1 VKYPSGHSPAS
12 VLLYIAFVGAVDYKA
27 LGLKTGLEIHIQL
40 NTRRKLFCH
49 CPPVLRDDEP
59 HFKLERRLHV
69 SVSELGAVDPAVLWE
84 VRKRRKYVYE
94 GYRDTT
100 CLVEL
105 DEEPPHMPDEETLA
119 TAVAVAK
126 LFNAKLFDEVH
137 VMRKTVIDG
146 SNVSGFQ
153 RTMLVAYGGRAK
165 ILGYDIGVETIALE
179 EDAARKMGE
188 EGKTVIYRLDRLG
201 IPLIEI
207 ATEPM
212 TYTPQ
217 QVEEVAWI
225 IGYSVKITGK
235 AKRGIGTVRQDVN
248 VSIAGGAKT
257 EIKGV
262 PDLSL
267 IPKVIEYEAARQV
280 NLLKIA
286 EELRRRGVQKVE
298 LSTADVTAAFANSKS
313 KIVRRVLDAGGK
325 VIAVKAPGFQKLL
338 GFEVQPGRRL
348 GTELADYVRAWTELG
363 GLLHSD
369 ELPGYGITAEEVRDV
384 AGRIGV
390 DSFVLLMGVEEKELE
405 EAARIVADRLN
416 MAPLGVPEETRAA
429 NPDGTTKFLRPRPG
443 AARMYP
449 ETDLP
454 PIKITFELVKKAEEV
469 ARVSLEGKLNEL
481 VSMGLSRDLALQ
493 LIKSPHLEKFDEY
506 VERFKSVPPQ
516 LIATIL
522 LNVARAL
529 SREGVEVTEEKLISV
544 FEALDRRVI
553 TKEAVEDVLRNMK
566 PGEPAEEAA
575 RRLGLVRLSYDE
587 VRKMVEEVARE
598 VGRDKALREVMRRFR
613 GRVDVEDVKRA
624 LSEINPSF
632 S

>member
-1 VKYPSGHSPAS
+1 M
-12 VLLYIAFVGAVDYKA
+12 AFVVAVDYKS
-27 LGLKTGLEIHIQL
+27 LGLRVGLEIHIQL

-59 HFKLERRLHV
+59 HFRLERRLHV
-69 SVSELGAVDPAVLWE
+69 SVSELGAVDPAVSWE

-105 DEEPPHMPDEETLA
+105 DEEPPHMPDEEALV

-126 LFNAKLFDEVH
+126 MFNAKLFDEIH

-153 RTMLVAYGGRAK
+153 RTMLVAYGGRTK
-165 ILGYDIGVETIALE
+165 ILGYDVGIETIALE

-188 EGKTVIYRLDRLG
+188 EGKTAVYRLDRLG

-212 TYTPQ
+212 TYAPQ
-217 QVEEVAWI
+217 QVGDVAWI
-225 IGYSVKITGK
+225 IGYSVKMTGR
-235 AKRGIGTVRQDVN
+235 ARRGLGTVRQDVN

-267 IPKVIEYEAARQV
+267 IPKVIEYEVMRQV

-286 EELRRRGVQKVE
+286 EELKRRGVQKIE
-298 LSTADVTAAFANSKS
+298 LSTVDVTAAFGNTKS
-313 KIVRRVLDAGGK
+313 KLIRRVLDAGGK
-325 VIAVKAPGFQKLL
+325 VIAVKAPGFQKLF
-338 GFEVQPGRRL
+338 GFEVQPGRRF

-369 ELPGYGITAEEVRDV
+369 ELPGYGIAAEEVRDV
-384 AGRIGV
+384 VNRVGV
-390 DSFVLLMGVEEKELE
+390 ESFVLLMGIDEKELE
-405 EAARIVADRLN
+405 EAAKVVVERLN
-416 MAPLGVPEETRAA
+416 AAPLGVPEETRGA
-429 NPDGTTKFLRPRPG
+429 NQDGTTRFLRPRPG

-454 PIKITFELVKKAEEV
+454 PIKITIELVKRAEEI
-469 ARVSLEGKLNEL
+469 AKASLEGKLSEL

-493 LIKSPHLEKFDEY
+493 LIKSPHLEKFEEY
-506 VERFKSVPPQ
+506 VARFRSVPPQ
-516 LIATIL
+516 LIAAVL

-529 SREGVEVTEEKLISV
+529 SREGVEVTEEKLASV
-544 FEALDRRVI
+544 FEALDKKII
-553 TKEAVEDVLRNMK
+553 TKEAVEEVLRGMK
-566 PGEPAEEAA
+566 PGESAEEAA
-575 RRLGLVRLSYDE
+575 RRLGLVRLGYEE
-587 VRKMVEEVARE
+587 VKKIVEEVARE
-598 VGRDKALREVMRRFR
+598 VGREKALGEVMRRFR

-624 LSEINPSF
+624 LSELNPSF

>member
-1 VKYPSGHSPAS
+1 
-12 VLLYIAFVGAVDYKA
+12 VDYKA

-188 EGKTVIYRLDRLG
+188 EGKTVMYRLDRLG

-338 GFEVQPGRRL
+338 GFEVQPARRL

-384 AGRIGV
+384 AGRTGV

-506 VERFKSVPPQ
+506 VDRFKSVPPQ

>member
-1 VKYPSGHSPAS
+1 VKYPLWTQPGVGAFI
-12 VLLYIAFVGAVDYKA
+12 YIAFVGAVDYKA

-248 VSIAGGAKT
+248 VSVAGGAKT

-267 IPKVIEYEAARQV
+267 IPKVIEYEVARQV
-280 NLLKIA
+280 SLLKIA

-469 ARVSLEGKLNEL
+469 ARVSLEGRLNEL

-493 LIKSPHLEKFDEY
+493 LVKSPHLEKFDEY

-587 VRKMVEEVARE
+587 VRKIVEEVARE

-624 LSEINPSF
+624 LSELSI
-632 S
+632 

>member
-1 VKYPSGHSPAS
+1 M
-12 VLLYIAFVGAVDYKA
+12 DYKA

-624 LSEINPSF
+624 LSELSF
-632 S
+632 

>member
-1 VKYPSGHSPAS
+1 
-12 VLLYIAFVGAVDYKA
+12 VDYKA

-217 QVEEVAWI
+217 QMEEVAWI

-267 IPKVIEYEAARQV
+267 MPKVIEYEAARQV

-454 PIKITFELVKKAEEV
+454 PIKITFELVKKAEKV

-575 RRLGLVRLSYDE
+575 RRLGLVRLSYYE

-598 VGRDKALREVMRRFR
+598 VGRDKALREVMRRSR

-624 LSEINPSF
+624 LSELSF
-632 S
+632 

>member
-1 VKYPSGHSPAS
+1 M
-12 VLLYIAFVGAVDYKA
+12 DYRS

-59 HFKLERRLHV
+59 HFRLERRLHV
-69 SVSELGAVDPAVLWE
+69 SVSELGAVDPAVMWE
-84 VRKRRKYVYE
+84 VRKRRRYVYE

-105 DEEPPHMPDEETLA
+105 DEEPPHLPDEEALA

-126 LFNAKLFDEVH
+126 MFNAKLFDEIH
-137 VMRKTVIDG
+137 VMRKTVVDG

-179 EDAARKMGE
+179 EDAARKIAE

-201 IPLIEI
+201 VPLIEI

-225 IGYSVKITGK
+225 IGYSVKITGR
-235 AKRGIGTVRQDVN
+235 AKRGLGTVRQDVN

-267 IPKVIEYEAARQV
+267 IPKVIEYEVQRQL
-280 NLLKIA
+280 NLLRIA
-286 EELRRRGVQKVE
+286 EELKRRGVGRVE
-298 LSTADVTAAFANSKS
+298 PSLVDVTQAFANTKS
-313 KIVRRVLDAGGK
+313 KVVKRVLEAGGRVVALK
-325 VIAVKAPGFQKLL
+325 TPGFQKLL
-338 GFEVQPGRRL
+338 GAEVQPGRRF

-369 ELPGYGITAEEVRDV
+369 ELPGYGITAEEVREV
-384 AGRIGV
+384 AARAGAE
-390 DSFVLLMGVEEKELE
+390 SFVLLMGTDERELA
-405 EAARIVADRLN
+405 EAAAVVAERLN
-416 MAPLGVPEETRAA
+416 AAPRGVPEETRGA
-429 NPDGTTKFLRPRPG
+429 NPDGTTRFLRPRPG

-449 ETDLP
+449 ETDIP
-454 PIKITFELVKKAEEV
+454 PVKITFEILRKAEEV
-469 ARVSLEGKLNEL
+469 AKASIEGKLAEL
-481 VSMGLSRDLALQ
+481 TSMGLSRDMALQ
-493 LIKSPHLEKFDEY
+493 LIKSPHLEKFEDLVAKY
-506 VERFKSVPPQ
+506 KVPPQ
-516 LIATIL
+516 QIATIL
-522 LNVARAL
+522 LNVSKAL
-529 SREGVEVTEEKLISV
+529 AREGVEVTDEKIASV
-544 FEALDRRVI
+544 LDALAKRVI
-553 TKEAVEDVLRNMK
+553 TKEAVEEVLRNMK
-566 PGEPAEEAA
+566 AGESAEEAA
-575 RRLGLVRLSYDE
+575 RRLGLLRMPYDE
-587 VRKMVEEVARE
+587 VKKVVEEVVKA
-598 VGRDKALREVMRRFR
+598 VGREKALGEVMRRYR

-624 LSEINPSF
+624 ISEIHF
-632 S
+632 

>member
-1 VKYPSGHSPAS
+1 V
-12 VLLYIAFVGAVDYKA
+12 AVDYKS
-27 LGLKTGLEIHIQL
+27 LGLKVGLEIHIQL

-59 HFKLERRLHV
+59 HFRLERRLHV
-69 SVSELGAVDPAVLWE
+69 SVSELGAVDPAVSWE

-105 DEEPPHMPDEETLA
+105 DEEPPHMPDEEALV

-126 LFNAKLFDEVH
+126 MFNAKLFDEIH

-153 RTMLVAYGGRAK
+153 RTMLVAYGGRTK
-165 ILGYDIGVETIALE
+165 ILGYDVGIETIALE

-188 EGKTVIYRLDRLG
+188 EGKTAVYRLDRLG

-212 TYTPQ
+212 TYAPQ
-217 QVEEVAWI
+217 QVGDVAWI
-225 IGYSVKITGK
+225 IGYSVKITGR
-235 AKRGIGTVRQDVN
+235 AKRGLGTVRQDVN

-267 IPKVIEYEAARQV
+267 IPKVIEYEVMRQV

-286 EELRRRGVQKVE
+286 EELKRRGVQKIE
-298 LSTADVTAAFANSKS
+298 LSTVDVTAAFGNTKS
-313 KIVRRVLDAGGK
+313 KLIRWVLDAGGK
-325 VIAVKAPGFQKLL
+325 VIAVKAPGFQKLF
-338 GFEVQPGRRL
+338 GFEVQPGRRF

-369 ELPGYGITAEEVRDV
+369 ELPGYGIAAEEVREV
-384 AGRIGV
+384 VNRVGV
-390 DSFVLLMGVEEKELE
+390 ESFVLLMGVDEKELE
-405 EAARIVADRLN
+405 EAAKVVVERLN
-416 MAPLGVPEETRAA
+416 AAPLGVPEETRGA
-429 NPDGTTKFLRPRPG
+429 NQDGTTRFLRPRPG

-454 PIKITFELVKKAEEV
+454 PIKITIELVKRAEEI
-469 ARVSLEGKLNEL
+469 AKVSLEGKLSEL

-493 LIKSPHLEKFDEY
+493 LIKSPHLERFEEY
-506 VERFKSVPPQ
+506 VARFRSVPPQ
-516 LIATIL
+516 LIAAVL

-529 SREGVEVTEEKLISV
+529 SREGVEITEEKLASI
-544 FEALDRRVI
+544 FEALDKKII
-553 TKEAVEDVLRNMK
+553 TKEAVEEVLRNMK
-566 PGEPAEEAA
+566 PGESAEEVA
-575 RRLGLVRLSYDE
+575 RRLGLVRLSYEE
-587 VRKMVEEVARE
+587 VKKIVEEVARE
-598 VGRDKALREVMRRFR
+598 VGREKALGEVMRRFR

-624 LSEINPSF
+624 LLELVL
-632 S
+632 

>member
-1 VKYPSGHSPAS
+1 M
-12 VLLYIAFVGAVDYKA
+12 DYKA

-267 IPKVIEYEAARQV
+267 IPKVIEYEVARQV

-624 LSEINPSF
+624 LSELSF
-632 S
+632 

>member
-1 VKYPSGHSPAS
+1 MV
-12 VLLYIAFVGAVDYKA
+12 FVVAVDYKS
-27 LGLKTGLEIHIQL
+27 LGLKVGLEIHIQL

-59 HFKLERRLHV
+59 HFRLERRLHV

-84 VRKRRKYVYE
+84 VRKKRKYVYE

-105 DEEPPHMPDEETLA
+105 DEEPPHMPDEEALV

-126 LFNAKLFDEVH
+126 MFNAKLFDEIH

-153 RTMLVAYGGRAK
+153 RTMLVAYGGRTK
-165 ILGYDIGVETIALE
+165 ILGYDIGIETIALE

-188 EGKTVIYRLDRLG
+188 EGKTVVYRLDRLG

-212 TYTPQ
+212 TYAPQ
-217 QVEEVAWI
+217 QVGDVAWI
-225 IGYSVKITGK
+225 IGYSVMITGR
-235 AKRGIGTVRQDVN
+235 ARRGLGTVRQDVN

-267 IPKVIEYEAARQV
+267 IPKVIEYEVMRQV

-286 EELRRRGVQKVE
+286 EELKRRGVQKVE
-298 LSTADVTAAFANSKS
+298 LSTVDVTAAFGNTKS
-313 KIVRRVLDAGGK
+313 KLIRRVLDAGGK
-325 VIAVKAPGFQKLL
+325 VIAVKAPGFQKLFGL
-338 GFEVQPGRRL
+338 EVQPGRRF

-369 ELPGYGITAEEVRDV
+369 ELPGYGIAAEEVREV
-384 AGRIGV
+384 VNRVGV
-390 DSFVLLMGVEEKELE
+390 ESFVLLMGVDEKELE
-405 EAARIVADRLN
+405 EAAKVVVERLN
-416 MAPLGVPEETRAA
+416 AAPLGVPEETRGA
-429 NPDGTTKFLRPRPG
+429 NQDGTTRFLRPRPG

-454 PIKITFELVKKAEEV
+454 PIKITIELVKRAEEI
-469 ARVSLEGKLNEL
+469 AKVSLEGKLSEL

-493 LIKSPHLEKFDEY
+493 LVKSPHLERFEEY
-506 VERFKSVPPQ
+506 VARFRSVPPQ
-516 LIATIL
+516 LIAAVL

-529 SREGVEVTEEKLISV
+529 SREGIEITEEKLISV
-544 FEALDRRVI
+544 FETLDKKII
-553 TKEAVEDVLRNMK
+553 TKEAVEEVLRNMK
-566 PGEPAEEAA
+566 PGESAEEAA
-575 RRLGLVRLSYDE
+575 RRLGLVRLSYEE
-587 VRKMVEEVARE
+587 VKKIVEEVSRE
-598 VGRDKALREVMRRFR
+598 VGREKALGEVMRRFR

-624 LSEINPSF
+624 LLELVL
-632 S
+632 

>member
-1 VKYPSGHSPAS
+1 M
-12 VLLYIAFVGAVDYKA
+12 AFVVAVDYKS
-27 LGLKTGLEIHIQL
+27 LGLRVGLEIHIQL

-59 HFKLERRLHV
+59 HFRLERRLHV
-69 SVSELGAVDPAVLWE
+69 SVSELGAVDPAVSWE

-105 DEEPPHMPDEETLA
+105 DEEPPHMPDEETLV

-126 LFNAKLFDEVH
+126 MFNAKLFDEIH

-153 RTMLVAYGGRAK
+153 RTMLVAYGGRTK
-165 ILGYDIGVETIALE
+165 ILGYDIGIETIALE

-188 EGKTVIYRLDRLG
+188 EGKTVVYRLDRLG

-207 ATEPM
+207 ATGPM

-217 QVEEVAWI
+217 QVEVVAWI
-225 IGYSVKITGK
+225 IGYSVKITGR
-235 AKRGIGTVRQDVN
+235 AKRGLGTVRQDVN

-267 IPKVIEYEAARQV
+267 IPKVIEYEVMRQV

-286 EELRRRGVQKVE
+286 EELKRRGVQKVE
-298 LSTADVTAAFANSKS
+298 LSTVDVTAVFGNTKS
-313 KIVRRVLDAGGK
+313 KLIRRVLDAGGR
-325 VIAVKAPGFQKLL
+325 VIAVKTPGFQQLF

-369 ELPGYGITAEEVRDV
+369 ELPGYGITADEVRDV
-384 AGRIGV
+384 VNRVGV
-390 DSFVLLMGVEEKELE
+390 EGFVLLMGVDEKELE
-405 EAARIVADRLN
+405 EAAKVVVERLN
-416 MAPLGVPEETRAA
+416 MAPLGVPEETRGA
-429 NPDGTTKFLRPRPG
+429 NQDGTTRFLRPRPG

-454 PIKITFELVKKAEEV
+454 PIKITIELVKRAEEI
-469 ARVSLEGKLNEL
+469 AKVSLEGKLSEL
-481 VSMGLSRDLALQ
+481 ISMGLSRDLALQ
-493 LIKSPHLEKFDEY
+493 LIKSPHLEKFEEY
-506 VERFKSVPPQ
+506 VARFRSVPPQ
-516 LIATIL
+516 LIATVL

-529 SREGVEVTEEKLISV
+529 SREGVEITEEKLTSV
-544 FEALDRRVI
+544 FEALDKRII
-553 TKEAVEDVLRNMK
+553 TKEAVEEILRNMK
-566 PGEPAEEAA
+566 PGESAEEVA
-575 RRLGLVRLSYDE
+575 RRLGLVRLSYEE
-587 VRKMVEEVARE
+587 VKKIVEEVARE
-598 VGRDKALREVMRRFR
+598 VGREKALGEVMRRFR

-624 LSEINPSF
+624 LLELVL
-632 S
+632 

>member
-1 VKYPSGHSPAS
+1 M
-12 VLLYIAFVGAVDYKA
+12 AFVVAVDYKS
-27 LGLKTGLEIHIQL
+27 LGLRVGLEIHIQL

-59 HFKLERRLHV
+59 HFRLERRLHV
-69 SVSELGAVDPAVLWE
+69 SVSELGAVDPAVSWE

-105 DEEPPHMPDEETLA
+105 DEEPPHMPDEEALV

-126 LFNAKLFDEVH
+126 MFNAKLFDEIH

-153 RTMLVAYGGRAK
+153 RTMLVAYGGRTK
-165 ILGYDIGVETIALE
+165 ILGYDVGIETIALE

-188 EGKTVIYRLDRLG
+188 EGKTAVYRLDRLG
-201 IPLIEI
+201 IPLVEI

-212 TYTPQ
+212 TYAPQ
-217 QVEEVAWI
+217 QVGDVAWI
-225 IGYSVKITGK
+225 IGYSVKITGR
-235 AKRGIGTVRQDVN
+235 ARRGLGTVRQDVN

-267 IPKVIEYEAARQV
+267 VPKVIEYEVMRQV

-286 EELRRRGVQKVE
+286 EELKRRGVQKIE
-298 LSTADVTAAFANSKS
+298 LSTVDVTAAFGNTKS
-313 KIVRRVLDAGGK
+313 KLIRWVLDAGGK
-325 VIAVKAPGFQKLL
+325 VIAVKAPGFQKLF
-338 GFEVQPGRRL
+338 GFEVQPGRRF

-369 ELPGYGITAEEVRDV
+369 ELPGYGIAAEEVREV
-384 AGRIGV
+384 VNRVGV
-390 DSFVLLMGVEEKELE
+390 ESFVLLMGVDEKELE
-405 EAARIVADRLN
+405 EAAKVVVERLN
-416 MAPLGVPEETRAA
+416 AAPLGVPEETRGA
-429 NPDGTTKFLRPRPG
+429 NQDGTTRFLRPRPG

-454 PIKITFELVKKAEEV
+454 PIKITIELVKRAEEI
-469 ARVSLEGKLNEL
+469 AKVSLEGKLSEL
-481 VSMGLSRDLALQ
+481 ISMGLSRDLALQ
-493 LIKSPHLEKFDEY
+493 LIKSPHLEKFEEY
-506 VERFKSVPPQ
+506 VARFRSVPPQ
-516 LIATIL
+516 LIAAVL

-529 SREGVEVTEEKLISV
+529 SREGVEVTEEKLASV
-544 FEALDRRVI
+544 FEALDKKII
-553 TKEAVEDVLRNMK
+553 TKEAVEEVLRNMK
-566 PGEPAEEAA
+566 PGESAEEVA
-575 RRLGLVRLSYDE
+575 RRLSLVRLSYEE
-587 VRKMVEEVARE
+587 VKKIVEEVARE
-598 VGRDKALREVMRRFR
+598 VGREKALGEVMRRFR

-624 LSEINPSF
+624 LLELVL
-632 S
+632 

>member
-1 VKYPSGHSPAS
+1 
-12 VLLYIAFVGAVDYKA
+12 VDYKA

-40 NTRRKLFCH
+40 NTHRKLFCH

-624 LSEINPSF
+624 LSELSF
-632 S
+632 

>member
-1 VKYPSGHSPAS
+1 M
-12 VLLYIAFVGAVDYKA
+12 DYKA

-298 LSTADVTAAFANSKS
+298 LSTADVTAAFTNSKS

>member
-1 VKYPSGHSPAS
+1 
-12 VLLYIAFVGAVDYKA
+12 VDYKA

-119 TAVAVAK
+119 TAIAVAK

-165 ILGYDIGVETIALE
+165 ILGYAIGVETIALE

-267 IPKVIEYEAARQV
+267 IPKVIEYEATRQV

-416 MAPLGVPEETRAA
+416 MALLGVPEETRAA

-469 ARVSLEGKLNEL
+469 AKVSLEGKLNEL

-624 LSEINPSF
+624 LSELSF
-632 S
+632 

>member
-1 VKYPSGHSPAS
+1 
-12 VLLYIAFVGAVDYKA
+12 
-27 LGLKTGLEIHIQL
+27 
-40 NTRRKLFCH
+40 
-49 CPPVLRDDEP
+49 VLRDDEP
-59 HFKLERRLHV
+59 HFKLERRLHI

-248 VSIAGGAKT
+248 VSVAGGAKT

-469 ARVSLEGKLNEL
+469 ARVSLEGRLNEL

-493 LIKSPHLEKFDEY
+493 LVKSPHLEKFDEY

-553 TKEAVEDVLRNMK
+553 TKEAVEDVLRSMK

-624 LSEINPSF
+624 LSELSI
-632 S
+632 

>member
-1 VKYPSGHSPAS
+1 M
-12 VLLYIAFVGAVDYKA
+12 DYKA

-188 EGKTVIYRLDRLG
+188 EGKTVVYRLDRLG

-267 IPKVIEYEAARQV
+267 IPKVIEYEVARQV

-624 LSEINPSF
+624 LSEIIF
-632 S
+632 